1 MYELQEK
8 AICCRLQQGLAAA
21 GRRGPVAKKGEG
33 ELMAA
38 AAAVGFEGKRRRWE
52 EAEGENGSS

>member
-38 AAAVGFEGKRRRWE
+38 AVGFEGKRRRWE

>member
-1 MYELQEK
+1 M
-8 AICCRLQQGLAAA
+8 AAA

-33 ELMAA
+33 ELM

>member
-1 MYELQEK
+1 M
-8 AICCRLQQGLAAA
+8 AAA

-38 AAAVGFEGKRRRWE
+38 AAVVGFEGKKRRWE
-52 EAEGENGSS
+52 EAEGEDGSS